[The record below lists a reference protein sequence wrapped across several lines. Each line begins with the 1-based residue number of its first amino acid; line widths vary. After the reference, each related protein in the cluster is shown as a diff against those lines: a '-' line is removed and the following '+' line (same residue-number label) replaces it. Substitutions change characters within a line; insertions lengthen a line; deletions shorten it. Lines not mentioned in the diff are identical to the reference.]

1 MREPCSERNERR
13 GVRAGV
19 GVTPRVVIT
28 GAGVVSTL
36 GDDLETFWG
45 RCMTGRT
52 MVTEIPGHWRDY
64 FEPVSPVWAPLA
76 LPDYR
81 ARGFSRVETMQQ
93 DPVALLAA
101 VAGGEAL
108 ARARLSSTVTNARH
122 NTVAIGGV
130 GPGQGGVYLGTGIG
144 GASTLLGMQAHQML
158 SAPAARSAERATC
171 FEAFTFPERFNPFTV
186 SMSMPNAPAAFLGI
200 KFGLDG
206 ENDTACVAC
215 ASGTVAIGRAYRAIR
230 DGRVEL
236 ALAGGSEYLDDHY
249 GGIFRGFDSARTLAR
264 GELPPS
270 APRDALNRP
279 FDAKRCGFLFSQGGA
294 AMVVLESE
302 RRASARNAPV
312 LAEIVA
318 FAESFD
324 SHSMMRIEPGGTHIE
339 SMLRRVTSDAGIA
352 LNDVDYVNAHGTGTE
367 LNDETEAE
375 IIGRV
380 LGNGPAVNASKSL
393 LGHTI
398 GASGAFETVITAL
411 TLERQETHGCK
422 NLHEP
427 IAPLSFVR
435 EARSLAAKHAL
446 THSFAFGGH
455 NAALVLRRY
464 ES

>member
-1 MREPCSERNERR
+1 
-13 GVRAGV
+13 
-19 GVTPRVVIT
+19 
-28 GAGVVSTL
+28 
-36 GDDLETFWG
+36 
-45 RCMTGRT
+45 
-52 MVTEIPGHWRDY
+52 
-64 FEPVSPVWAPLA
+64 
-76 LPDYR
+76 
-81 ARGFSRVETMQQ
+81 
-93 DPVALLAA
+93 
-101 VAGGEAL
+101 
-108 ARARLSSTVTNARH
+108 
-122 NTVAIGGV
+122 
-130 GPGQGGVYLGTGIG
+130 
-144 GASTLLGMQAHQML
+144 
-158 SAPAARSAERATC
+158 
-171 FEAFTFPERFNPFTV
+171 
-186 SMSMPNAPAAFLGI
+186 
-200 KFGLDG
+200 
-206 ENDTACVAC
+206 
-215 ASGTVAIGRAYRAIR
+215 
-230 DGRVEL
+230 
-236 ALAGGSEYLDDHY
+236 
-249 GGIFRGFDSARTLAR
+249 
-264 GELPPS
+264 
-270 APRDALNRP
+270 
-279 FDAKRCGFLFSQGGA
+279 
-294 AMVVLESE
+294 MVVLESE

-339 SMLRRVTSDAGIA
+339 SMLRRVASDAGIA